1 MREIKFRG
9 KSEETGAWVYGS
21 LVGGNNPYILGE
33 IMESDPEYI
42 IPEFW
47 ELVDPKTVG
56 QFTGLKDKNGVEIYK
71 SDIVDVT
78 IPEGVTLRG
87 VVKFK
92 DGGFYVETE
101 ATCLFNWPDYE
112 VLKIGNIHDN
122 PELVTA

>member
-1 MREIKFRG
+1 MRETKYRG
-9 KSEETGAWVYGS
+9 MASSGWVYGTPVFYDDATAGMVV
-21 LVGGNNPYILGE
+21 VGLDRV
-33 IMESDPEYI
+33 SVVAVAPE
-42 IPEFW
+42 
-47 ELVDPKTVG
+47 TVG
-56 QFTGLKDKNGVEIYK
+56 EFIGRYDREGIRIYEH
-71 SDIVDVT
+71 DIVDVT

-122 PELVTA
+122 PELVESEQGGI